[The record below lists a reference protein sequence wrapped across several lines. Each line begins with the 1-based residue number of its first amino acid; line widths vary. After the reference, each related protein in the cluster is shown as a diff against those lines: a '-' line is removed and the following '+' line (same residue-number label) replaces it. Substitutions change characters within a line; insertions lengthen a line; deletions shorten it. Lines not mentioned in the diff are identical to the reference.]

1 MSLQTVF
8 FKLACVLTSLRDDA
22 KMMTRL
28 IAPKSGSAPCK
39 LRDIQPMVVLAIYA
53 ASSPLYSPAPAPR
66 HAPLG
71 VHLHCLPESLRQV
84 SPRRLYPE
92 VTAAAEHIWTAE
104 PLRPAANI
112 DQPTRCGQSAG
123 DGARQL
129 IRRARGPPAP
139 HMYLAPA
146 SSTSLEQLSD
156 CSMTLQEEKSCAVS
170 QPLDEYEAQQC
181 TVVEPGKLH
190 ITITVNSEL
199 DGVAVRKAK
208 AVHAKSVA
216 ASSPLG
222 SAALRAERRLSH
234 NFLAAYQAM
243 DSAEVDSVEME
254 AASAGGA
261 TAPVSGAVLPN
272 QKELQRAALV
282 VRSCAA
288 NKPLGDAAQRARVR
302 QLWSAY
308 QAMECAAA

>member
-1 MSLQTVF
+1 
-8 FKLACVLTSLRDDA
+8 
-22 KMMTRL
+22 
-28 IAPKSGSAPCK
+28 
-39 LRDIQPMVVLAIYA
+39 MVVLAIYT

-156 CSMTLQEEKSCAVS
+156 GMPLQEEKSCAVS
-170 QPLDEYEAQQC
+170 QPLDEYEAQQR
-181 TVVEPGKLH
+181 TDVEPGKLH
-190 ITITVNSEL
+190 ITITVNSEP

-272 QKELQRAALV
+272 KKELQRTALV